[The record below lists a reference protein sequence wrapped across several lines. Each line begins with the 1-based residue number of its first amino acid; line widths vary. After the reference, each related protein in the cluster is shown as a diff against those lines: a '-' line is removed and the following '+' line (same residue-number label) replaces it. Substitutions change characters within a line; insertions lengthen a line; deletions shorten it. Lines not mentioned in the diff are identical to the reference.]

1 MIISQPVF
9 ITRKNSPTA
18 FIAISYNK
26 IMTCSAPHVA
36 EQIRARGFRL
46 TQQRIAILN
55 VLYASSGHLTPTEI
69 FRQLSALLPGVSE
82 PTVYRTLDFLR
93 FNGFL
98 RATSTP
104 SGRLEYEIIS
114 PPHHHLRCQACG
126 AETALEHDRLKPLL
140 AQIEQL
146 TGYRL
151 TEPHH
156 TFLGI
161 CPTCQMKGE

>member
-1 MIISQPVF
+1 
-9 ITRKNSPTA
+9 
-18 FIAISYNK
+18 
-26 IMTCSAPHVA
+26 MTCSARHVA

-46 TQQRIAILN
+46 TQQRMAILT
-55 VLYASSGHLTPTEI
+55 VLYASGGHLSPTEI

-93 FNGFL
+93 LNGFL
-98 RATSTP
+98 RAAPTL
-104 SGRLEYEIIS
+104 SGHLEYEIVS
-114 PPHHHLRCQACG
+114 PPHHHLRCQVCG
-126 AETALEHDRLKPLL
+126 AETELEHAPLQPLL
-140 AQIEQL
+140 AQIEHL